1 MSFKELIEISFN
13 PANSI
18 LSILLILS
26 VLYWIFTILSGVG
39 DFDLDLDTD
48 FSSDID
54 IDADIDTPDA
64 MVEVPQDPSSFIQFL
79 KFLNLDIIPITFFLT
94 LVLLFTWLIN
104 VNISY
109 LIPLPY
115 WMYFITILP
124 AFIISLFV
132 TKYISMPLKPIFKEI
147 NHKGEEAYDYLGR
160 IGKLK
165 STIENDKLG
174 MLEIIINKDPIK
186 LLAKSKDGSLL
197 KEGEKVCIVD
207 ENPDK
212 KFYFVEK
219 SYEL

>member
-1 MSFKELIEISFN
+1 MNLDELIDVSFN
-13 PANSI
+13 PANTI

-26 VLYWIFTILSGVG
+26 VVYWILTMVTGVG
-39 DFDLDLDTD
+39 DYDIDFDT
-48 FSSDID
+48 D
-54 IDADIDTPDA
+54 IDADFDAPDG

-109 LIPLPY
+109 YIPLPY
-115 WMYFITILP
+115 WMYFITIVP
-124 AFIISLFV
+124 AFTVSLFF

-147 NHKGEEAYDYLGR
+147 NHKGEVAYDYLGR
-160 IGKLK
+160 VGILK
-165 STIENDKLG
+165 SSIENDKLG

-186 LLAKSKDGSLL
+186 LLVKSKDGSLL
-197 KEGEKVCIVD
+197 KEGEKVQIVN

-219 SYEL
+219 SYEI

>member
-1 MSFKELIEISFN
+1 MNLDELIEVSFN

-26 VLYWIFTILSGVG
+26 VLYWIFTILSGIG
-39 DFDLDLDTD
+39 EFDIDFDVDTD
-48 FSSDID
+48 V
-54 IDADIDTPDA
+54 DTPDG
-64 MVEVPQDPSSFIQFL
+64 MIEVPQDPSSFIQFL

-109 LIPLPY
+109 FIPLPF
-115 WMYFITILP
+115 WMYFVTIIP
-124 AFIISLFV
+124 AFIVSLFL
-132 TKYISMPLKPIFKEI
+132 TKYISMPLKPVFKEI
-147 NHKGEEAYDYLGR
+147 NHKGEIAYDYLGR
-160 IGKLK
+160 VGKLK

-186 LLAKSKDGSLL
+186 LLVKSKDGSLL
-197 KEGEKVCIVD
+197 KEGENACIVD

>member
-1 MSFKELIEISFN
+1 MNLDELIEVSFN

-26 VLYWIFTILSGVG
+26 VFYWIVTMVTGVG
-39 DFDLDLDTD
+39 DY
-48 FSSDID
+48 DID
-54 IDADIDTPDA
+54 FDADVDADFDAPDG
-64 MVEVPQDPSSFIQFL
+64 MVEVPNDPSSFIQFL
-79 KFLNLDIIPITFFLT
+79 KFLNLDIIPITFFIT

-109 LIPLPY
+109 YIPLPY
-115 WMYFITILP
+115 WMYFITIVP
-124 AFIISLFV
+124 AFIMSLFF

-147 NHKGEEAYDYLGR
+147 NHKGEVAYDYLGR
-160 IGKLK
+160 VGILK

-174 MLEIIINKDPIK
+174 MLELVINKDPIK
-186 LLAKSKDGSLL
+186 LLVKSKDGSLL
-197 KEGEKVCIVD
+197 KVGENVCIVN

-219 SYEL
+219 SYEI